1 MTETN
6 GSGINL
12 GWDKLDAAVAVSCG
26 QGAGKQWTFRCAGEE
41 SLIYMRANQF
51 PHQKGHFF
59 LRALPVPVMSST
71 QRSSLGC
78 LQVISDTLDEQQ
90 HWSAFHYLDVR
101 NFLYTPTQPMY
112 DFRFS
117 SLAGRLFKAESGLC
131 SEVSSERRLHSD
143 QKCWQQHL

>member
-1 MTETN
+1 MPPMLILPGCESIFYLLGCSRGILKLLEGRRPTVTETN

-59 LRALPVPVMSST
+59 LRALPASVMSST

-78 LQVISDTLDEQQ
+78 LQVISDPLDEQ

-101 NFLYTPTQPMY
+101 NFL
-112 DFRFS
+112 
-117 SLAGRLFKAESGLC
+117 
-131 SEVSSERRLHSD
+131 
-143 QKCWQQHL
+143 